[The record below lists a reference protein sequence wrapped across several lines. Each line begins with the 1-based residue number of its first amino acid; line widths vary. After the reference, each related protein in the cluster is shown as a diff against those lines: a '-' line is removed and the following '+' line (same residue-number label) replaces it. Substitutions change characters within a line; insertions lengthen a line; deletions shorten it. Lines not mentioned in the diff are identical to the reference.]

1 MRVQEKLYNQIK
13 DLKERKGGDILV
25 NNLRQKIKD
34 GVIYNELSEED
45 VEKAF
50 NAALENTDLNA
61 QEVKKV
67 EEKKE
72 EVLKEAVTF
81 VDNAGNVKTTTAE
94 EYNKQ
99 MHEYDTDT
107 QIKDFKKKD
116 LEKREYNLLDE
127 CFENIFS
134 ILDTE

>member
-67 EEKKE
+67 EEKKK